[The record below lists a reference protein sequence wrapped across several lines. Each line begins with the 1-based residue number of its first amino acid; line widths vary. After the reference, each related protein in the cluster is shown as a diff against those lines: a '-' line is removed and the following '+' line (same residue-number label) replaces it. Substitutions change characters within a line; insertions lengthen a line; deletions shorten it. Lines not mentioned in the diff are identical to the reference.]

1 METWVG
7 LVRNGACIIQD
18 LEYMSFLSFGKSKL
32 GLVQTVVPG
41 VTVIGAVI
49 APLQGAAVLFN
60 LYSGVMT
67 LSAGALAYSV
77 MDDWGAIVGSLSADD
92 MSVAMTKAQ
101 YAMDRAATGTKV
113 LKSLCLFAISHG
125 FVWLC
130 LNTLK
135 HSYNDLI
142 NCGLIGMEVALLILL
157 FYMAEGVAK
166 RFSNARLATKAAK
179 VMTDGGEEANKFLES
194 ADLPVFNVVAS
205 AIDVSAPTAPW
216 PAQPADFLA
225 VAYTKELGKYR
236 TKTLKEIKSNVGK
249 QRAAAALRSFA
260 YSEAM
265 VGWLD
270 LVLALLNFAAF
281 IGYAIFPIT
290 YLLSEETVRAPS
302 ESRAADL
309 CAVLS
314 HHITPHHIIKDVHCC

>member
-1 METWVG
+1 M
-7 LVRNGACIIQD
+7 
-18 LEYMSFLSFGKSKL
+18 
-32 GLVQTVVPG
+32 
-41 VTVIGAVI
+41 
-49 APLQGAAVLFN
+49 
-60 LYSGVMT
+60 
-67 LSAGALAYSV
+67 
-77 MDDWGAIVGSLSADD
+77 
-92 MSVAMTKAQ
+92 
-101 YAMDRAATGTKV
+101 RAAAWIDLQCARRWSCG
-113 LKSLCLFAISHG
+113 SPR
-125 FVWLC
+125 
-130 LNTLK
+130 
-135 HSYNDLI
+135 HS
-142 NCGLIGMEVALLILL
+142 
-157 FYMAEGVAK
+157 
-166 RFSNARLATKAAK
+166 
-179 VMTDGGEEANKFLES
+179 
-194 ADLPVFNVVAS
+194 
-205 AIDVSAPTAPW
+205 PW